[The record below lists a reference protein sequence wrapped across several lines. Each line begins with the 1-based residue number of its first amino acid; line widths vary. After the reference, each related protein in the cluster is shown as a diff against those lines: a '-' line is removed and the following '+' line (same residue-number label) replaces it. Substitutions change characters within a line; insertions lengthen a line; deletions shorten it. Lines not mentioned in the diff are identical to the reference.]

1 MLPRRTQS
9 SVAHL
14 LILSSFVLIALWF
27 MGPVLSHPTTHAI
40 GHPNNDVWNHVWGY
54 GFVAQ
59 KLTQG
64 ELPLHTDLL
73 NWPHGGT
80 LWFIDMFGAIITLP
94 VNILS
99 GPVAAYNTG
108 MLIQWTLCGVGMYA
122 LAWRITGSQA
132 GAWAAGVAY
141 ETMPHLLAQAYNGI
155 SETLTA
161 GFLPLSILASREFFL
176 RPSPKRAVIAG
187 FTLGLTALANWYYG
201 MFAGLALL
209 CLGAR
214 ALWQSRGRINT
225 FYMGQGLLFIFSTV
239 VTVAPAFAV
248 FAASMSADDA
258 VVTRDPSF
266 VWATLVLHNMTDVVS
281 FFRPGKHYSP
291 DLKASFGED
300 LIVVVYLGHAL
311 IWPALIGLFSDFRK
325 RMTSWVLFGLGTFT
339 LTLGPFLFI
348 AGDYVQAFG
357 GWIPLPFLA
366 LFKWTPMFSR
376 ISHAYR
382 FSVAVTLA
390 LCILLAWSIR
400 SMQRTRV
407 PVFLIALL
415 ISVARIGESVLASP
429 APFPLPV
436 SEASVPDVIAS
447 LDGGAVL
454 DLPVGRPVLARSEY
468 SLGQLAHGQPSP
480 YGLNDP
486 LPMSL
491 RTNRFLRFLVEMEYS
506 TTATLPAQLP
516 WFDLTIARKAVI
528 ADGLLWIVLHKDQ
541 YPESQFARTAR
552 FLDITATP
560 VYDEDELRIYRL
572 DP

>member
-1 MLPRRTQS
+1 
-9 SVAHL
+9 
-14 LILSSFVLIALWF
+14 
-27 MGPVLSHPTTHAI
+27 
-40 GHPNNDVWNHVWGY
+40 
-54 GFVAQ
+54 
-59 KLTQG
+59 
-64 ELPLHTDLL
+64 
-73 NWPHGGT
+73 
-80 LWFIDMFGAIITLP
+80 
-94 VNILS
+94 
-99 GPVAAYNTG
+99 
-108 MLIQWTLCGVGMYA
+108 
-122 LAWRITGSQA
+122 
-132 GAWAAGVAY
+132 
-141 ETMPHLLAQAYNGI
+141 
-155 SETLTA
+155 
-161 GFLPLSILASREFFL
+161 
-176 RPSPKRAVIAG
+176 
-187 FTLGLTALANWYYG
+187 
-201 MFAGLALL
+201 
-209 CLGAR
+209 
-214 ALWQSRGRINT
+214 
-225 FYMGQGLLFIFSTV
+225 
-239 VTVAPAFAV
+239 
-248 FAASMSADDA
+248 
-258 VVTRDPSF
+258 
-266 VWATLVLHNMTDVVS
+266 
-281 FFRPGKHYSP
+281 
-291 DLKASFGED
+291 
-300 LIVVVYLGHAL
+300 
-311 IWPALIGLFSDFRK
+311 
-325 RMTSWVLFGLGTFT
+325 MTSWVLFGLGTFT

-528 ADGLLWIVLHKDQ
+528 ADGLLWIVLHKDK

-560 VYDEDELRIYRL
+560 VHDEDGLRIYRL

>member
-1 MLPRRTQS
+1 
-9 SVAHL
+9 
-14 LILSSFVLIALWF
+14 
-27 MGPVLSHPTTHAI
+27 
-40 GHPNNDVWNHVWGY
+40 
-54 GFVAQ
+54 
-59 KLTQG
+59 
-64 ELPLHTDLL
+64 
-73 NWPHGGT
+73 
-80 LWFIDMFGAIITLP
+80 
-94 VNILS
+94 
-99 GPVAAYNTG
+99 
-108 MLIQWTLCGVGMYA
+108 
-122 LAWRITGSQA
+122 
-132 GAWAAGVAY
+132 
-141 ETMPHLLAQAYNGI
+141 
-155 SETLTA
+155 
-161 GFLPLSILASREFFL
+161 
-176 RPSPKRAVIAG
+176 
-187 FTLGLTALANWYYG
+187 
-201 MFAGLALL
+201 
-209 CLGAR
+209 
-214 ALWQSRGRINT
+214 
-225 FYMGQGLLFIFSTV
+225 
-239 VTVAPAFAV
+239 
-248 FAASMSADDA
+248 MSADDA